1 MKIDFSTKQNF
12 GWKPQTHAAI
22 TEYAI
27 KSFPKLKKYKGTIVA
42 ASQLPD
48 LALYDL
54 NLINP
59 QAHNYFGVQ
68 LYKFG
73 TPKDAFSFYV
83 KFFREYLS
91 AFMNNKPDVAMT
103 KAGEALH
110 FLQDIANPL
119 HTNPKYQGLL
129 STFRHSRYEK
139 LADKKVAH
147 ISEFIPQN
155 TEILPEFYIDN
166 FLNTYHTSSKMPHP
180 FKKEELKNWD
190 NSIKNSLTLAY
201 DATRTFLDDVSAL
214 L

>member
-1 MKIDFSTKQNF
+1 
-12 GWKPQTHAAI
+12 
-22 TEYAI
+22 
-27 KSFPKLKKYKGTIVA
+27 
-42 ASQLPD
+42 
-48 LALYDL
+48 
-54 NLINP
+54 
-59 QAHNYFGVQ
+59 
-68 LYKFG
+68 
-73 TPKDAFSFYV
+73 
-83 KFFREYLS
+83 
-91 AFMNNKPDVAMT
+91 MNNKPDVAMT

-110 FLQDIANPL
+110 FLQDVANPL

-166 FLNTYHTSSKMPHP
+166 FLNTYQTSSKMPHP